1 MARAVR
7 IDTEEEA
14 YQHAVGLLA
23 RKARTSAEVASDLA
37 ARGAVD
43 EVVESVLG
51 RLKSHRHLDD
61 AAYAFDAAGALLDG
75 KGMAPEA
82 AVATLV
88 ERGISAAV
96 ARDAIEA
103 VREGRSEGELC
114 RSALE
119 RRLRGRTLEAS
130 MTGKEGRALARLGWD
145 EEVVLRALERA
156 AREAP

>member
-23 RKARTSAEVASDLA
+23 RKARTSAEVARDLA
-37 ARGAVD
+37 ARGASD

-61 AAYAFDAAGALLDG
+61 AAYAFDTASALLDG
-75 KGMAPEA
+75 KGLSPAA

-88 ERGISAAV
+88 ERGVVEGV
-96 ARDAIEA
+96 ARDAVEGA
-103 VREGRSEGELC
+103 RESRSE
-114 RSALE
+114 A
-119 RRLRGRTLEAS
+119 
-130 MTGKEGRALARLGWD
+130 
-145 EEVVLRALERA
+145 
-156 AREAP
+156 